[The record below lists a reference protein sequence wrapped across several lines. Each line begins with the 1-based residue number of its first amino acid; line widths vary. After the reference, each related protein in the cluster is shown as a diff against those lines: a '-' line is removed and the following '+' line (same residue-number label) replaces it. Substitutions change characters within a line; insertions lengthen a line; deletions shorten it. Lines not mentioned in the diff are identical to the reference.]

1 MLDALRGAFAYIV
14 AALLPLAGLVLAVVR
29 LAQGERYE
37 ALMLLA
43 AALLGVCLYALALG
57 A

>member
-43 AALLGVCLYALALG
+43 ATLLGVCLYALLLG

>member
-37 ALMLLA
+37 ALMLLV
-43 AALLGVCLYALALG
+43 AALLGVCLYALLLG